1 MRSLSLY
8 GGVLTGLIQTQGD
21 VCKLAT
27 LLILPP
33 PVDAY
38 SLAMRFCYSRIWYTS
53 QAALM

>member
-1 MRSLSLY
+1 ME
-8 GGVLTGLIQTQGD
+8 GGLAGLIQTQGD

-33 PVDAY
+33 PVDAC
-38 SLAMRFCYSRIWYTS
+38 SLAMRFCLQDLARS